1 MTEVP
6 RTISNRL
13 VIDALSLVNDRRN
26 DLASREGERSWA
38 EVRGS
43 VLRIAVCAAPI
54 TLSAIAAPG
63 AARADGCNL
72 RRPERH
78 RKYRLLALLGRLWR
92 GLGEG
97 GAGCVAAAGIGA
109 ALGGVAAS
117 QGQGSV
123 DNFCSQLNTG
133 VGDIDAIKSWLQAA
147 GIGADLI
154 SDVSSLGAGAVVSV
168 AQCACDL
175 EQGVAS

>member
-1 MTEVP
+1 M
-6 RTISNRL
+6 
-13 VIDALSLVNDRRN
+13 
-26 DLASREGERSWA
+26 G
-38 EVRGS
+38 
-43 VLRIAVCAAPI
+43 
-54 TLSAIAAPG
+54 APG
-63 AARADGCNL
+63 AARADGCNFNDVL
-72 RRPERH
+72 NAIENAVSS
-78 RKYRLLALLGRLWR
+78 LSSGACGAAC
-92 GLGEG
+92 GEG

-123 DNFCSQLNTG
+123 DDFCNQLNTG
-133 VGDIDAIKSWLQAA
+133 IGDIAAIKTWLETA

-175 EQGVAS
+175 EQGVGQLSSQAGSCLADAICGLQQGLGFWRCGCTP